1 MSVLYRY
8 LIKSVLLTAVQCTL
22 WVLIVCAVLEIVVQ
36 LVEIENNYQLPQV
49 LMYMLWMLP
58 SRIQVTAPLIGLLTG
73 AALISR
79 WTVTQEWIAFRAMG
93 WSVRRI
99 LGGVCTAG
107 ILLIIVL
114 YAVGEGLA
122 PAAIF
127 KAKQLRSR
135 SQGDVLLTQQGL
147 WWWSKQNQD
156 HKILNYIHDI
166 KTPQHLSG
174 VMQIIQMPH
183 SNHID
188 TIVTAP
194 QAIFDQGH
202 WVLKSPSYWF
212 VQTDRTV
219 QRSDQRMSWPLQPN
233 ILALMMRSDR
243 MISLPAVYARWKF
256 SEYFQPTEVE
266 EHAYHFFHRLY
277 APIFT
282 LFLMCLGVV
291 LTLNSLRPRGS
302 QITVGL
308 TMVVGLIMYLID
320 VFMEPIAII
329 LKQNIIVWAAM
340 PILVLGSIILCA
352 SFRPQRVIMCY
363 LERRKQC

>member
-8 LIKSVLLTAVQCTL
+8 LVKSVLLTAVQCTL
-22 WVLIVCAVLEIVVQ
+22 WVLIICAVLEIVVQ
-36 LVEIENNYQLPQV
+36 LIEIQNNYQLPQV

-73 AALISR
+73 AALVSR

-93 WSVRRI
+93 WSVGRI
-99 LGGVCTAG
+99 LGGVCISG
-107 ILLIIVL
+107 ILVIVVL

-122 PAAIF
+122 PMAIF

-147 WWWSKQNQD
+147 WWWSKQGQD
-156 HKILNYIHDI
+156 DKILNYIHDI
-166 KTPQHLSG
+166 KTPQRLTG
-174 VMQIIQMPH
+174 VMQIVQTPH
-183 SNHID
+183 SNNIA

-194 QAIFDQGH
+194 QAIFNQGH
-202 WVLKSPSYWF
+202 WILKSPSYWF
-212 VQTDRTV
+212 VQTGRTV
-219 QRSDQRMSWPLQPN
+219 QRADQRMTWPLQPN

-277 APIFT
+277 SPIFT
-282 LFLMCLGVV
+282 LFLMCLSVA
-291 LTLNSLRPRGS
+291 LSSNYLRPRRS
-302 QITVGL
+302 QITVGPAI
-308 TMVVGLIMYLID
+308 VVGLIMYLID

-329 LKQNIIVWAAM
+329 LKQNIVVWAAM
-340 PILVLGSIILCA
+340 PIIVLGAIILCA
-352 SFRPQRVIMCY
+352 GLRPQQVIMHY
-363 LERRKQC
+363 LARRKQC